1 MSVTTDIIE
10 MLQRGQLDEK
20 LFDIYV
26 DETQIDYQR
35 KRYVNAINEY
45 EMVFGTDEI
54 EIFSAPGRS
63 EIAGNHTDHQRG
75 EVLVA
80 AVNVDAIAI
89 VRKTDKKEVQLV
101 SEGYSKMTISLDDLE
116 AKKEEAGTTLSLVKL
131 SWRP

>member
-45 EMVFGTDEI
+45 EMVFGTEEI

-63 EIAGNHTDHQRG
+63 EIAGNHMVDFA
-75 EVLVA
+75 EVHASQAHTCDGLVA
-80 AVNVDAIAI
+80 VGLAAAFPINLLIS
-89 VRKTDKKEVQLV
+89 VR
-101 SEGYSKMTISLDDLE
+101 
-116 AKKEEAGTTLSLVKL
+116 
-131 SWRP
+131 